1 MSRIDEPEG
10 ELMGLQAICNLQ
22 EAIDHRCETQIPV
35 REDTIMGFGV
45 STWYYDNDGQY
56 HDSYLT
62 FSPQEAVDFYEN
74 YLLPDIKAGTM
85 GRYWFLHNTQHY
97 ETQCNVRF
105 ELNLSERA
113 MLADPKG
120 DYNTEYFSFNLNVD
134 AVNCLRWLEEN
145 TDIVPMT
152 LGKAEDRELILN

>member
-1 MSRIDEPEG
+1 
-10 ELMGLQAICNLQ
+10 
-22 EAIDHRCETQIPV
+22 
-35 REDTIMGFGV
+35 
-45 STWYYDNDGQY
+45 
-56 HDSYLT
+56 
-62 FSPQEAVDFYEN
+62 
-74 YLLPDIKAGTM
+74 M

-152 LGKAEDRELILN
+152 LGKAEDRELILK